1 MPILETLLANQAQ
14 SAPNLLNTGLGLLLE
29 GHNDRRQ
36 LRQQGELQKL
46 QISGQKQLTDYN
58 MMKQLQMW
66 KDTNYSAQMEELR
79 KAGLNPGL
87 VYGLSGGGATTSG
100 NTASAVTGGQAPAG
114 GQEVIQGQALGI
126 QSQLAAAQVEVLK
139 SQANLNNVEASKKGG
154 VDTDLAKTSIES
166 LKAGITNTTAQ
177 TALTKI
183 QTGIADLQKTIV
195 DSTQM
200 DTIRLTDLAAQ
211 KAQEELTIIRNQ
223 ADISTETKEAV
234 TKTTQQNYIN
244 AVITGNLMKAQI
256 NVQNQ
261 NVQTQIAQIAQGWE
275 NLDQTEKERK
285 IHGVIMTSGS
295 KLMDKQAEYM
305 LYNTIIE
312 GAGAVM
318 KGIGAAKVGGAKSFT
333 TNSYI
338 PATP

>member
-1 MPILETLLANQAQ
+1 MPTLETLLANQAQ

-29 GHNDRRQ
+29 EHNDKRQ

-126 QSQLAAAQVEVLK
+126 QSQLAEAQVEVLK

-166 LKAGITNTTAQ
+166 LKAGITNTKAQ
-177 TALTKI
+177 TALTNI
-183 QTGIADLQKTIV
+183 QT
-195 DSTQM
+195 
-200 DTIRLTDLAAQ
+200 
-211 KAQEELTIIRNQ
+211 
-223 ADISTETKEAV
+223 
-234 TKTTQQNYIN
+234 
-244 AVITGNLMKAQI
+244 
-256 NVQNQ
+256 
-261 NVQTQIAQIAQGWE
+261 
-275 NLDQTEKERK
+275 
-285 IHGVIMTSGS
+285 
-295 KLMDKQAEYM
+295 
-305 LYNTIIE
+305 
-312 GAGAVM
+312 
-318 KGIGAAKVGGAKSFT
+318 
-333 TNSYI
+333 
-338 PATP
+338 